1 MEGAEVVGGE
11 GGEDFDGEGT
21 LEGDEA
27 LVFED
32 TPFDGRGWG
41 GVAEGSEVGGE
52 VGEVFVAAT
61 GVGDDVECL
70 GANAGDDGVVYNST
84 SFRVKEG

>member
-1 MEGAEVVGGE
+1 VEGAEVVGGE

-32 TPFDGRGWG
+32 APFDGGIG
-41 GVAEGSEVGGE
+41 GVSEAGNVGLQ
-52 VGEVFVAAT
+52 VGEVFVAAA
-61 GVGDDVECL
+61 GIGDDVECL
-70 GANAGDDGVVYNST
+70 GAEAGDDRVIYNSACLGM
-84 SFRVKEG
+84 EECG